1 MNPDEHGLNPRQRQ
15 FVELFTGGMNAG
27 LAYVAA
33 GYSPK
38 GADVAACKLLRIAK
52 VAVAV
57 AAERARMRKAS
68 QISKDDALDWL
79 AGVVRTPVGE
89 VDAASVYAQEV
100 QVSEF
105 GTKIKMAGK
114 MEAIEKLAKMLG
126 WYEPEKV
133 EHTVEVVIGGNG
145 NGNGND

>member
-1 MNPDEHGLNPRQRQ
+1 MNTDEDGLNPRQRK
-15 FVELFTGGMNAG
+15 FVELFTGG
-27 LAYVAA
+27 LEPTEAYVAA

-38 GADVAACKLLRIAK
+38 GASGAACKLQAIASVK
-52 VAVAV
+52 DAIAV
-57 AAERARMRKAS
+57 ERARLRKAS
-68 QISKDDALDWL
+68 QMSKDDALDWL

-89 VDAASVYAQEV
+89 VDGKSVYAQEV

-133 EHTVEVVIGGNG
+133 EHTVEVVIGGM
-145 NGNGND
+145 GNGND